1 MLINNLGVC
10 VEKGE
15 LCVLT
20 GDCGRV
26 INLEIYSGNKPE
38 GRTWASHRGPGRP
51 GLSFN

>member
-1 MLINNLGVC
+1 MLINNFGVC

-26 INLEIYSGNKPE
+26 INLEIIQEISLKVGHGQIREGPE
-38 GRTWASHRGPGRP
+38 G
-51 GLSFN
+51 LV

>member
-1 MLINNLGVC
+1 MLINNFGVC

-26 INLEIYSGNKPE
+26 INLEIIQEISLKVGHGQIIE
-38 GRTWASHRGPGRP
+38 GLE
-51 GLSFN
+51 GLV